1 MSQFR
6 QQTVTPT
13 EVFKLLK
20 ACPVRWIVPAV
31 VLAAAAFVY
40 ALARPA
46 IWEASQAL
54 TVRDE
59 AAGGDRPGKFHVVE
73 DMKTVQ
79 ETILELAKSH
89 SVLAATLK
97 QIGSPSDRQN
107 QVAWPTDQEV
117 ASLQAAVKLS
127 PPKGAEFGKTEVFY
141 LQVQSNDRERAIA
154 LASALSDQ
162 LKQRFADLRDSKAQS
177 MVDELSKTVTLAEID
192 LKSASDR
199 LARIDAEVGS
209 DLGEL
214 RTLADAAMG
223 DSPLRRSVTEMETEL
238 RSAQATNRANEELLH
253 LLEGSQNDPKFLLAA
268 SSRLLEAQPALRRLK
283 DSLMDAQLHT
293 AQLLGSMSDDHPHVQ
308 TAKATEQEIGQ
319 HIRDEVEAA
328 IGGVKL
334 ELHLSAERC
343 ATLDKQLA
351 AAKDRLSKLAE
362 IRADYANLS
371 AEVHRR
377 TDTLR
382 SAENQLA
389 EARASQAGAHTSS
402 LISRIDTPDTGASPI
417 GPSRSMIVLGGAAGG
432 LLLGLAVLFLTIQ
445 PSQLE
450 AAAADGPVH
459 SMNQNLPA
467 ATNGHVFAAPYA
479 VVNGDSR
486 PNGNPAAATNGLS
499 FKEALNKI
507 EAGKRRAR

>member
-6 QQTVTPT
+6 QQTITPT
-13 EVFKLLK
+13 DVLKLLV
-20 ACPVRWIVPAV
+20 ANPLRWIAPTV
-31 VLAAAAFVY
+31 VLAAAAFAY

-46 IWEASQAL
+46 VWEASQAL

-59 AAGGDRPGKFHVVE
+59 AVGGDRPGKFHVVE

-89 SVLAATLK
+89 AVLAATLK
-97 QIGSPSDRQN
+97 RIGPPSDRQS
-107 QVAWPTDQEV
+107 QLAWPTDQEV
-117 ASLQAAVKLS
+117 AAFQGTVKLS

-141 LQVQSNDRERAIA
+141 LQVQSNDRERAIT

-177 MVDELSKTVTLAEID
+177 MVDELSKTVTLAETD
-192 LKSASDR
+192 LTTASDR

-238 RSAQATNRANEELLH
+238 RSAQATNRANEELLQ

-293 AQLLGSMSDDHPHVQ
+293 AQLLGSMAEAHPHVQ
-308 TAKATEQEIGQ
+308 AAKAIEQEIGQ
-319 HIRDEVEAA
+319 HISEEVEAA

-343 ATLDKQLA
+343 AALDKQLA

-362 IRADYANLS
+362 IRAGYANLA

-389 EARASQAGAHTSS
+389 EARASQAGAHSAS
-402 LISRIDTPDTGASPI
+402 LISRIDIPDTGASPI
-417 GPSRSMIVLGGAAGG
+417 GPSRSVIVLGGAAGG
-432 LLLGLAVLFLTIQ
+432 FLLGLAILFLTIQ
-445 PSQLE
+445 SSQLE
-450 AAAADGPVH
+450 AAEVKGPIYGTT
-459 SMNQNLPA
+459 QNSTTT
-467 ATNGHVFAAPYA
+467 TNGHTFAAPYA

-486 PNGNPAAATNGLS
+486 PNGKPATATHGLS
-499 FKEALNKI
+499 FKEALTKI
-507 EAGKRRAR
+507 EAGNRRSR